1 MQVTADMMPKVCQI
15 MQKYA
20 KVGKSKQHY
29 ENGYTSMLKYNNMQK
44 YSTFILM
51 E

>member
-1 MQVTADMMPKVCQI
+1 MQWF
-15 MQKYA
+15 A

-29 ENGYTSMLKYNNMQK
+29 AKGYKSILKYNNMQK
-44 YSTFILM
+44 YSTFISM